1 MFTNKKREGIN
12 RFVCDL
18 SLYVAETPKASI
30 KYRKPLLPIIPFGI
44 VAYGFAGQP
53 FSKQLYIY
61 TLFLGFEFWALN
73 RYSIFHSIFF

>member
-44 VAYGFAGQP
+44 VAYGFVGQP
-53 FSKQLYIY
+53 FSKQLY
-61 TLFLGFEFWALN
+61 TLKPRSTSLCPDEKLLYF
-73 RYSIFHSIFF
+73 I